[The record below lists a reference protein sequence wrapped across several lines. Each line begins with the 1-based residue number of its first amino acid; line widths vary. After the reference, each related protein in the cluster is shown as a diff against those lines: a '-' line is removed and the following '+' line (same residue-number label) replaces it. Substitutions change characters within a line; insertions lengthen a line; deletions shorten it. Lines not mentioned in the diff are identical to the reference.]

1 MTTEEI
7 LWNSAFERVE
17 EKDDSCSYDE
27 ERAIERYH
35 EDKALFERFAE
46 MFRPQKVS

>member
-7 LWNSAFERVE
+7 LWNAAFERDETMV
-17 EKDDSCSYDE
+17 DDSYNYAE

-35 EDKALFERFAE
+35 EDKELFERYAE
-46 MFRPQKVS
+46 YFKQAG